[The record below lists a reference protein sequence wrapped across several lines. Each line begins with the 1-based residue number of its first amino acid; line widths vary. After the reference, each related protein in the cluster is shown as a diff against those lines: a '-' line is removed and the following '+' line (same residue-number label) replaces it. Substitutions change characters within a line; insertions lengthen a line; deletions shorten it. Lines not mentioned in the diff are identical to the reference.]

1 MNYEIV
7 NDISPVYHKAL
18 LHMIH
23 RAFADHLNRGL
34 RFTCSFYTIDDLRHK
49 ILSGYCFM
57 ALSEDKTIL
66 GISSFSHVN
75 NRKESYENITCVS
88 PEARGL
94 GVASALYALGI
105 KKIKSEGAK
114 CVMAD
119 TAMEA
124 HDSVRWHLQRCRCH
138 KVGLRSFVSTN
149 YYSYVFRR
157 DLVSRPFYVTKLL
170 YPVMFA
176 WSYGFTRLFKKRI
189 RKPATPQDI
198 ATPIKRLLK
207 GTCLVAS
214 GLFL

>member
-138 KVGLRSFVSTN
+138 KVGLRGSTDIVRGWEAWLLAKISCNNGIDKETFVP
-149 YYSYVFRR
+149 
-157 DLVSRPFYVTKLL
+157 LHHGKE
-170 YPVMFA
+170 
-176 WSYGFTRLFKKRI
+176 K
-189 RKPATPQDI
+189 
-198 ATPIKRLLK
+198 
-207 GTCLVAS
+207 
-214 GLFL
+214 